1 MKGRLAQIENVI
13 QKYHENLDGDQKNKD
28 SIDIFA
34 RNQAKAI
41 KEIERILDMPYENN
55 APLEGRD

>member
-13 QKYHENLDGDQKNKD
+13 QKYHENLDGDQRYKD

-55 APLEGRD
+55 N